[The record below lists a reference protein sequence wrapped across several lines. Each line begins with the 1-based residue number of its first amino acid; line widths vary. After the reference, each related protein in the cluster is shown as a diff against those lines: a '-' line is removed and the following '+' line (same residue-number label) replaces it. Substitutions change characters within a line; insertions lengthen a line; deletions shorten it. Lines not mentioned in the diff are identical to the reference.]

1 MAGLLF
7 LATLLLAPERG
18 LVARW
23 ARLRRQ
29 RWQFAG
35 EMLLVH
41 LSQHEGTANEDEE
54 MTLDHLE
61 RHMRWPPA
69 FADQVADY
77 VLRHGLAQQ
86 VDGGRRLALTEK
98 GREVA
103 RTAMLR

>member
-1 MAGLLF
+1 MAGLFF
-7 LATLLLAPERG
+7 LATLFLAPERG

-41 LSQHEGTANEDEE
+41 LSQHEGTADEAE
-54 MTLDHLE
+54 EAALDHLE
-61 RHMRWPPA
+61 RHLRWPPA
-69 FADQVADY
+69 FAEQVADY
-77 VLRHGLAQQ
+77 VVRHGLAQR
-86 VDGGRRLALTEK
+86 VSGDRRLALTEK